1 MNGLRIAT
9 LSVLSIVAVMT
20 ALVVILALSGYSPSA
35 VGYAAWRGIASSP
48 AKLAMSLQDVGPL
61 LLCGLAASIA
71 MRSGVL
77 NIGGEGQF
85 LCGSAICVGLATA
98 WRPAGPG
105 WLVIAVACLGGAVAG
120 MLWALLASALERK
133 RGVPVVLSTILLNF
147 IAVFL
152 VSWMVEIPLRDPA
165 TSAPQTAQMADDVR
179 LPVLVAGSR
188 LHLGI
193 AMAVVVVI
201 GVWLMER
208 RTALGFAL
216 GVSGD
221 NPEAA
226 AAAGIPVQRC
236 RLLAMGL
243 GGACAGLAGA
253 FQQVGITGFMS
264 GSTQGYG
271 YLGVAVALLGRLH
284 PLGVAAAAVFFS
296 LLDGAARGVEKGTD
310 LPRDLA
316 DCIKGAVVLI
326 VLMVT
331 VWSVHRMQRTKTAP

>member
-1 MNGLRIAT
+1 
-9 LSVLSIVAVMT
+9 
-20 ALVVILALSGYSPSA
+20 
-35 VGYAAWRGIASSP
+35 
-48 AKLAMSLQDVGPL
+48 
-61 LLCGLAASIA
+61 
-71 MRSGVL
+71 
-77 NIGGEGQF
+77 
-85 LCGSAICVGLATA
+85 
-98 WRPAGPG
+98 
-105 WLVIAVACLGGAVAG
+105 
-120 MLWALLASALERK
+120 LLASALERT

-147 IAVFL
+147 IAVFA

-179 LPVLVAGSR
+179 LPVLVTGSR

-193 AMAVVVVI
+193 AIATALAL
-201 GVWLMER
+201 GLWLMER
-208 RTALGFAL
+208 RTALGFEL

-226 AAAGIPVQRC
+226 EAAGIPVQRR

-253 FQQVGITGFMS
+253 FQHMGVTGFMS
-264 GSTQGYG
+264 GSTHGYG

-316 DCIKGAVVLI
+316 DCIKGTVVLT

-331 VWSVHRMQRTKTAP
+331 AWSLRRMHRGKATA